1 MLKDDRTVFERL
13 DDIENK
19 IPTFEQSE
27 PRPISEIIG
36 RPFSDYLN
44 DATVYGIEDDLRK
57 FNKKIIKQ
65 KTMTIVWMSILILV
79 LAFDIISW
87 VVNKQLEWLLAI
99 ATLLTLIPYV
109 FVLITLSKQKN
120 KQPMRSFWNVKNTEL
135 YITYDGDHKKIAKEE
150 SNGAIFYVLLIS
162 KIIALVVSFGGVF
175 WYFIASMQTTA
186 NGALHWIGYVLGYAT
201 ALTNLISI
209 RVDKPYYFFNYII
222 EVEDSYVTYP
232 NLDYF
237 KK

>member
-1 MLKDDRTVFERL
+1 MLKDDRTVIERL

-19 IPTFEQSE
+19 IPTFEHHE
-27 PRPISEIIG
+27 PRLISEVIG
-36 RPFSDYLN
+36 KPFADYLS

-57 FNKKIIKQ
+57 FNKTIRKQ
-65 KTMTIVWMSILILV
+65 KTIPIVWISILIPILV
-79 LAFDIISW
+79 FDIISL
-87 VVNKQLEWLLAI
+87 VVNKQLEWLLVI

-135 YITYDGDHKKIAKEE
+135 YLANDGDHKKIVKEE
-150 SNGAIFYVLLIS
+150 SNGTIFYILLIS
-162 KIIALVVSFGGVF
+162 KIIALVASFGGAF

-186 NGALHWIGYVLGYAT
+186 NGVLYWIGSILGYVT
-201 ALTNLISI
+201 VLTNAISV
-209 RVDKPYYFFNYII
+209 RVEKPYYFFNYII

>member
-1 MLKDDRTVFERL
+1 MLKDDRTVIERL

-19 IPTFEQSE
+19 IPTFEHHE
-27 PRPISEIIG
+27 PRPISEVIG

-44 DATVYGIEDDLRK
+44 NATVYGIENDLRK
-57 FNKKIIKQ
+57 FNKKIRKQ
-65 KTMTIVWMSILILV
+65 KTTTIVWMSILILI

-99 ATLLTLIPYV
+99 ATLLTLIHYV

-120 KQPMRSFWNVKNTEL
+120 KQPMRSFWNVKNIEL
-135 YITYDGDHKKIAKEE
+135 YLVCDGEHEKIVKEE
-150 SNGAIFYVLLIS
+150 SKGAFFYILLIS
-162 KIIALVVSFGGVF
+162 KIIALVVGFGGVF

-186 NGALHWIGYVLGYAT
+186 NGALHWIGFVLGYVAV
-201 ALTNLISI
+201 LTNLTSVI
-209 RVDKPYYFFNYII
+209 VGKPYYFFNYII
-222 EVEDSYVTYP
+222 EGKDSYVTYP